1 MKRLISVVLSM
12 CFVGLAA
19 VASAQTLRVT
29 ADRTNVRDK
38 ASTDGAIVVAVS
50 KGDEL
55 EVIDRSG
62 TWYHVRVKATGREG
76 YVNALVVEVVPGS
89 AAAPAAAPA
98 ARPATPAAAPA
109 APPPAQAPPPNR
121 VGSQAPP
128 TGPSLG
134 GDKKFFIRP
143 FGGLWTGYSSL
154 GFGGG
159 AGVALRPFPLP
170 ELELEIDG
178 AYARQSFDAFNFGGL
193 DYGYHANLI
202 QFSGNVLYD
211 FKSLL
216 PNSKFAPFAGAGI
229 MYSHETFTY
238 DRDILG
244 CGSLCSFSAG
254 FNGIGTQGIIGI
266 ELPFS
271 DKRAWRFQ
279 ARVGNGILLLAGISF

>member
-1 MKRLISVVLSM
+1 MKRLLSVVLSV
-12 CFVGLAA
+12 CFVSLAA
-19 VASAQTLRVT
+19 AASAQTLRVT

-55 EVIDRSG
+55 EVLEKAG
-62 TWYHVRVKATGREG
+62 NWYRVRVKAGGAQG

-89 AAAPAAAPA
+89 AAAPAAAAPA

-109 APPPAQAPPPNR
+109 AQAPGQAPPR
-121 VGSQAPP
+121 ASDQAP
-128 TGPSLG
+128 TGPQLG

-170 ELELEIDG
+170 ELELEIDV
-178 AYARQSFDAFNFGGL
+178 AYARQNFNSFSVFGLG
-193 DYGYHANLI
+193 DFGYHANLI
-202 QFSGNVLYD
+202 QGSGNVLYD
-211 FKSLL
+211 FKHLL
-216 PNSKFAPFAGAGI
+216 PNSKWAPFAGAGV

-244 CGSLCSFSAG
+244 CGNLCTFSAG
-254 FNGIGTQGIIGI
+254 WNGIGTQGIIGV